1 MSTSWIDDDIN
12 YQQDDKG
19 IIVQKGKKVIINK
32 FIGNILKR
40 GEGFRENKKK
50 KDGFNMI
57 S

>member
-50 KDGFNMI
+50 KMASI
-57 S
+57 